1 MLGISWQ
8 AYYNLKLQLSTG
20 RIRRDY
26 LVLCH
31 GFLSDRHY
39 IRARVTWKA
48 GIGGMASNLIQ
59 LKLTKTAILSTN
71 CLSKKEHMILYH
83 SDHSGLTFARSSLI
97 F

>member
-1 MLGISWQ
+1 MNLGISWQ

-48 GIGGMASNLIQ
+48 GIGGMESTRIQ
-59 LKLTKTAILSTN
+59 LTKTAILSTN
-71 CLSKKEHMILYH
+71 CLSKKEHMIRYTIQIIRAYH
-83 SDHSGLTFARSSLI
+83 LVI
-97 F
+97 